1 MSALKKY
8 IGKLKAMES
17 RTRQLVSHEVRLGW
31 EHDAKERPRAKP
43 KEEAL
48 AINAARRKARKK
60 GKGEIVSNFDTNFI
74 GPGQKSQTLAEIAKM
89 LCYGRAGGQ
98 TKDGRPYGAIPA
110 RDFVKVMQEKHR
122 KVLDRIVERAVVDDG
137 STATSINMQ
146 DIGDAAAGQLRR
158 AMMDSNEYAKNAPI
172 TVHGGWMA
180 DPKTKKPFYVEPKGS
195 ERPLWNTGTLINSVR
210 FEIK

>member
-1 MSALKKY
+1 MSALKSF
-8 IGKLKAMES
+8 IGKVKAMES
-17 RTRQLVSHEVRLGW
+17 RTRQLASHDVRLGW
-31 EHDAKERPRAKP
+31 EHDAKEQPRAKP

-48 AINAARRKARKK
+48 AINATRRKAKKK

-74 GPGQKSQTLAEIAKM
+74 GPGQRAPSLAEIAKM

-98 TKDGRPYGAIPA
+98 TKDGRPYGAVPA
-110 RDFVKVMQEKHR
+110 RDFVNVMHEKHW
-122 KVLDRIVERAVVDDG
+122 KVLNRFVEKAVVDDG
-137 STATSINMQ
+137 STKETINMNA
-146 DIGDAAAGQLRR
+146 IGEIAKGQLQR
-158 AMMDSNEYAKNAPI
+158 AMKDSNEYEKNAPI

-180 DPKTKKPFYVEPKGS
+180 DPRTKKPFYVEPKGS